1 LKEVARNLVK
11 QRKNEEGIALL
22 EKAVKLDSSDID
34 ALADISNLLLN
45 ETQESQAI
53 VYIKKGMELD
63 SNSIKMRQL
72 RARYAYRNFDY
83 EQVRKDLKY
92 TLSKGDSSVLYQR
105 LLATSYFYLDSLA
118 QSIFLFNR

>member
-1 LKEVARNLVK
+1 
-11 QRKNEEGIALL
+11 
-22 EKAVKLDSSDID
+22 
-34 ALADISNLLLN
+34 
-45 ETQESQAI
+45 
-53 VYIKKGMELD
+53 MELD

-118 QSIFLFNR
+118 QSIFLFNRLIERERITNSFVQALDMLY

>member
-1 LKEVARNLVK
+1 MSLAGIADRESNIPQALGYYQKLVSLDTTNHFYLKEVARNLVK

-53 VYIKKGMELD
+53 VYIKKEWNWIVIL
-63 SNSIKMRQL
+63 
-72 RARYAYRNFDY
+72 
-83 EQVRKDLKY
+83 LK
-92 TLSKGDSSVLYQR
+92 
-105 LLATSYFYLDSLA
+105 
-118 QSIFLFNR
+118 